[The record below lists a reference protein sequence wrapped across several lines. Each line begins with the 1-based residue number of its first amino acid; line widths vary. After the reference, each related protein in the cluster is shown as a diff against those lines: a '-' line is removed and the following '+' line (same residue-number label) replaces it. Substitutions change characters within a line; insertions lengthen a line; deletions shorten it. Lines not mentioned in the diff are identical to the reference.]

1 VRLRKADGVGGVLGF
16 RFTETTQTS
25 SIFTANLSTLF
36 SHDSCVAR
44 HAEKE
49 QGAEQFSS
57 AAL

>member
-1 VRLRKADGVGGVLGF
+1 MRKANGVGGVLGF
-16 RFTETTQTS
+16 RFTETPPTS
-25 SIFTANLSTLF
+25 SIFTANLSMWF
-36 SHDSCVAR
+36 SRGSHVAC